1 MNTLTFV
8 FTALLLASCVG
19 GTLRAKNEYEEYPL
33 RQASAKEGRVLKRC
47 LLAAYEAQLDH
58 REKTGEY
65 YRRARELPIGNN
77 CDDLQVGQ
85 KFTSDGFEIIAQFHE
100 GESTVRWSVNQ
111 DKVVEEH
118 YEEGGD
124 EMEFG
129 L

>member
-1 MNTLTFV
+1 MKMSLI
-8 FTALLLASCVG
+8 ALSVLFLASCVG
-19 GTLRAKNEYEEYPL
+19 GTLRSKNEYEEYPL
-33 RQASAKEGRVLKRC
+33 RQASPKEGKLLKRC
-47 LLAAYEAQLDH
+47 LLAAYEAQLDL

-65 YRRARELPIGNN
+65 YRRARDLPIGNK

-85 KFTSDGFEIIAQFHE
+85 KFTADGFEIIAQFHE

-118 YEEGGD
+118 YEEAGND
-124 EMEFG
+124 LEFG